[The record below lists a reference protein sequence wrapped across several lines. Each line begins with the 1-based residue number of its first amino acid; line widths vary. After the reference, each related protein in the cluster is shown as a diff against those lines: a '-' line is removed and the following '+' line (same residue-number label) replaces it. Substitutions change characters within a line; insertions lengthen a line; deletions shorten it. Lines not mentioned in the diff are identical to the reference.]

1 MFLTLGERTLEG
13 SDLGL
18 EAGAILVLLHTF
30 RRGDVVALIER
41 RPHPL
46 ETVFSRPEEYCT
58 TDLEQ
63 ALASIQL

>member
-1 MFLTLGERTLEG
+1 VFLTLGERTLEG

-30 RRGDVVALIER
+30 RRGDVVALIGR

-46 ETVFSRPEEYCT
+46 LETVCFKAGGVLHHGP
-58 TDLEQ
+58 
-63 ALASIQL
+63 